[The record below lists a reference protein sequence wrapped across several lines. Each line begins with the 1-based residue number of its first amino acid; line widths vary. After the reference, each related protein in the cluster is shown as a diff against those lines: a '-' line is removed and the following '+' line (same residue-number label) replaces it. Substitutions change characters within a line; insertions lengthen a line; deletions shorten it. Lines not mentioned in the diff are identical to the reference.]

1 MRASNTLTNRRSI
14 RELSKTELVQVV
26 GGASKNM
33 GGGPGNSGP
42 GDKHSGVEGPP
53 PGPDPQGKQ
62 A

>member
-1 MRASNTLTNRRSI
+1 MAPSNIAKTRRSMRA
-14 RELSKTELVQVV
+14 LSKSELEQVA

-33 GGGPGNSGP
+33 GGGPGNGGP
-42 GDKHSGVEGPP
+42 GDKHSPVGGPP